1 VLNEFL
7 GRDTRVRVAEAGRPV
22 TTRAVLAALVLGIA
36 PITLVRWL
44 LPTATELPQVEIW
57 KPLDIPI
64 AAAALGLWL
73 FAVVSLRLP
82 RIPPRVCRPLALAL
96 AAAPTLLSA
105 LCLPTTVSND
115 ERAYILQAE
124 MLAAG
129 RLSLP
134 LVEPREAL
142 RRRQIHEDPERRRLY
157 SKYPPGTAAALAPG
171 ARLGLPAVM
180 VLAAGLLDLLL
191 IAALAR
197 QLGLADPW
205 LAALL
210 LASCPLFLLLQTSF
224 QSQVFTLPAAL
235 AGYLALLRA
244 REQNGRRFGWGAA
257 AGACSGWIFL
267 TRPLTGLVFAAAM
280 LPGLLV
286 RGPETRAP
294 GLRAVS
300 GAVLG
305 GLPFLALLLLYNRSL
320 TGDALQTPYGAYA
333 AAFSPWDVYPLFR
346 SDYIHAPATAFF
358 QSLFQQLGRWLPAL
372 FGILGA
378 AGLGAWGLWRLR
390 RSDGGAGLALLL
402 LLPLAYAFHWYPG
415 HWAYL
420 GPIYGFE
427 ALGLMIVAAL
437 VLLEDAPEGWSRSLA
452 PLAVAAGV
460 ALAIYRFPFIQA
472 EAEQR
477 AAPRTAAVAAGLPEG
492 AVVLLPWFHNP
503 ERQERSRMRY
513 TPSRPPFSD
522 VSEIVY
528 LRELGRAAHTR
539 AALDTLGLADRP
551 IFRFLPGLVEG
562 SGHLLPYSR

>member
-1 VLNEFL
+1 
-7 GRDTRVRVAEAGRPV
+7 
-22 TTRAVLAALVLGIA
+22 LA
-36 PITLVRWL
+36 T
-44 LPTATELPQVEIW
+44 LPTA
-57 KPLDIPI
+57 
-64 AAAALGLWL
+64 
-73 FAVVSLRLP
+73 
-82 RIPPRVCRPLALAL
+82 
-96 AAAPTLLSA
+96 LSA

-115 ERAYILQAE
+115 EQAYILQAE
-124 MLAAG
+124 TFAAG

-142 RRRQIHEDPERRRLY
+142 RRRQIHEDPERGTLY
-157 SKYPPGTAAALAPG
+157 SKYPPGAAAALAPG

-197 QLGLADPW
+197 RLGLADPW

-210 LASCPLFLLLQTSF
+210 LAGCPLFLLLQTSF
-224 QSQVFTLPAAL
+224 QSEVFTLPAAL

-244 REQNGRRFGWGAA
+244 RTENGRRLGWGAA

-286 RGPETRAP
+286 PGPETRAP

-305 GLPFLALLLLYNRSL
+305 GLPFLALVLLYNRSL
-320 TGDALQTPYGAYA
+320 TGDPLQTPYGAYA

-346 SDYIHAPATAFF
+346 SDYIHAPATAFV
-358 QSLFQQLGRWLPAL
+358 QSLFRQLGRWLPAL

-390 RSDGGAGLALLL
+390 RRDGGAGLTLLL
-402 LLPLAYAFHWYPG
+402 LLPLAYALHWYPG

-427 ALGLMIVAAL
+427 ALGLMILAAL
-437 VLLEDAPEGWSRSLA
+437 ALLEDAPEGWSRSL
-452 PLAVAAGV
+452 PLLAVTAGT
-460 ALAIYRFPFIQA
+460 ALFVYRFPFIQA
-472 EAEQR
+472 EASAR
-477 AAPRTAAVAAGLPEG
+477 AAPRAAAAAAGLPRG
-492 AVVLLPWFHNP
+492 AVVLLPWFHDP
-503 ERQERSRMRY
+503 ERQEHSRMRY
-513 TPSRPPFSD
+513 TPSRPPSSD
-522 VSEIVY
+522 KTEIVY
-528 LRELGRAAHTR
+528 LRQLGRKARTR
-539 AALDTLGLADRP
+539 AALETLGLADRP
-551 IFRFLPGLVEG
+551 VFRFLPDEVEAG
-562 SGHLLPYSR
+562 GHLVRYNP